1 MSCKKACSCICT
13 SSDMKSLEQLNQ
25 RLVNLESG
33 ERFQESSLRD
43 RRDWVFCMHFLLY
56 QCILHG
62 EPNFRGTA
70 LRIFFLGGRRGGN
83 DTHELCFSGILLTS
97 FRHSYFYQKAIKI
110 LHYMLCCQWI
120 FKKEKKKKA
129 ILMNRSLEKQF
140 HYALCCERP
149 VLKSAV
155 TYGLISVC
163 CRKWVCEHSL

>member
-120 FKKEKKKKA
+120 FKKEKKKKSHTYEQ
-129 ILMNRSLEKQF
+129 ISWETIPLCPLLRKTSLKKCSNIW
-140 HYALCCERP
+140 LNIC
-149 VLKSAV
+149 VL
-155 TYGLISVC
+155 
-163 CRKWVCEHSL
+163 